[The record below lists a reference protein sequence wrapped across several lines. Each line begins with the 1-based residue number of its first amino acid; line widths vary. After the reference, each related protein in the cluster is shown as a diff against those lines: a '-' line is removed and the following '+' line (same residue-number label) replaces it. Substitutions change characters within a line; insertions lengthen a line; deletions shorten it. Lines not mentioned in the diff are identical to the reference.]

1 MQDFD
6 ATAVLNS
13 VDENLIDVFMAC
25 IQGLFADEYDQIK
38 LNDLH
43 SISAVVYARQGGKT
57 IEGIEFLNG
66 NDNIDFV
73 QYNKNKTVQGENFV
87 LTQFA
92 STLSRAKN
100 RLYEDLSDINF
111 DGIKYRKDIC
121 LN

>member
-1 MQDFD
+1 
-6 ATAVLNS
+6 AVLNS